1 MVLKKMMKINNQKAI
16 WGSAVLP
23 AVLGCYLLA
32 ISMRRGP
39 GVGGDATIYITA
51 ARNLLAGKGLG
62 LINPAGEF
70 RLLPYFPPFYPLL
83 LAFFGWL
90 GFDPAGFAG
99 PFNMILFAVTV
110 FVVAKTISQSAEK
123 WIAGLLT
130 GTLLAASPI
139 LIPVYSWAMS
149 EPLSIALMV
158 IGFLT
163 LAQYLSTGQRNRLFI
178 SAVSCGLSFLTR
190 YSMAACLIC
199 ACLILLF
206 AQKKQFRI
214 RLSEAVVYGLIAF
227 LPMLIWLIYDIRMT
241 STVASRSILENVNL
255 WEEIRRFNSQL
266 QPVFLQWL
274 FPDSIIHSPSI
285 PAWGNSMVYYLLLV
299 LPFFICTGIPH
310 RVTSDQNDR
319 ILNNLSMIFC
329 SFFYIY
335 LFVILL
341 TSVTTYPPI
350 TIGSRML
357 SPAHFSFLCLIG
369 SIYAKLLRHRQNSSG
384 LKTIITFC
392 LIGLAATYGLRSI
405 RIARQNAID
414 GLGYN
419 SVKWR
424 ESETVAYIRD
434 HIPPEQP
441 IVTNEETALLFLLNR
456 ITWPMH
462 EVYVNRPDENFYAY
476 ESPNPQDIDAGRSAF
491 QRGEAFLVV
500 FDTFE
505 DQMRDIYGQDTQ
517 KRIDA
522 LFQNLKVVAD
532 TDDGVIYTLNRE

>member
-1 MVLKKMMKINNQKAI
+1 MNSQKAI

-23 AVLGCYLLA
+23 TVLGCYLLA
-32 ISMRRGP
+32 TSMRLGP
-39 GVGGDATIYITA
+39 GVGGDATIYITT

-70 RLLPYFPPFYPLL
+70 RLLPYFPPFYPLS
-83 LAFFGWL
+83 LAFFGWIGL
-90 GFDPAGFAG
+90 DPAGFSG
-99 PFNMILFAVTV
+99 PFNIILFAVTV
-110 FVVAKTISQSAEK
+110 FTVAKMVSQTAEN

-130 GTLLAASPI
+130 GTLLAVSPI
-139 LIPVYSWAMS
+139 LIPAYSWAMS

-158 IGFLT
+158 IGFIA
-163 LAQYLSTGQRNRLFI
+163 LAQYLSTGRHSRLYI
-178 SAVSCGLSFLTR
+178 SAISCGLSFLTR

-199 ACLILLF
+199 TCLILLF
-206 AQKKQFRI
+206 AQKKLFRI
-214 RLSEAVVYGLIAF
+214 RLRETVVYGLVAF

-241 STVASRSILENVNL
+241 STVASRSFLENANL

-274 FPDSIIHSPSI
+274 LPDSIINAQSFPTW
-285 PAWGNSMVYYLLLV
+285 ANSVVYYLILV
-299 LPFFICTGIPH
+299 FPFISCIAVPH
-310 RVTSDQNDR
+310 RNTGDLNDR
-319 ILNNLSMIFC
+319 ILNFLSLIFC

-341 TSVTTYPPI
+341 TSITTYPPI

-357 SPAHFSFLCLIG
+357 LPAHFSFLCLIG
-369 SIYAKLLRHRQNSSG
+369 SAFAKLLRNRQFSTQ
-384 LKTIITFC
+384 LKYIITFC
-392 LIGLAATYGLRSI
+392 LIGLAATYGLRSF

-434 HIPPEQP
+434 HIPPEQL

-462 EVYVNRPDENFYAY
+462 EVYVNRPDEDFYTY
-476 ESPNPQDIDAGRSAF
+476 ESLNSQDTDAGRSAF
-491 QRGEAFLVV
+491 QRGEALLVV

-517 KRIDA
+517 KRIEA
-522 LFQNLKVVAD
+522 LFKNLKVVAD
-532 TDDGVIYTLNRE
+532 TDDGVIYTLNKE

>member
-1 MVLKKMMKINNQKAI
+1 MMKINNQKAI
-16 WGSAVLP
+16 WGLAVLP

-90 GFDPAGFAG
+90 GLDPAGFAG
-99 PFNMILFAVTV
+99 LLNIILFAATV
-110 FVVAKTISQSAEK
+110 FAVAKTISQCAEK
-123 WIAGLLT
+123 WIAGLLA
-130 GTLLAASPI
+130 GTLLATSPI

-149 EPLSIALMV
+149 EPLSIALMA

-163 LAQYLSTGQRNRLFI
+163 LAQYLSTGRRSRLFI

-274 FPDSIIHSPSI
+274 LPDSFINSQSI
-285 PAWGNSMVYYLLLV
+285 PVWIKPIVYSLILV
-299 LPFFICTGIPH
+299 FPFIICIAVLHQNT
-310 RVTSDQNDR
+310 DNLNDR
-319 ILNNLSMIFC
+319 ILNFLSLIFC

-369 SIYAKLLRHRQNSSG
+369 SVYARLLRHRQNSSG
-384 LKTIITFC
+384 LKYIITFC

-434 HIPPEQP
+434 HIPPEQL

-456 ITWPMH
+456 ITWPIH
-462 EVYVNRPDENFYAY
+462 EVYVNQPDEIFYAY
-476 ESPNPQDIDAGRSAF
+476 ESQNSQDTDAGRSAF

-517 KRIDA
+517 KRIEA
-522 LFQNLKVVAD
+522 LFKNLKVVAD
-532 TDDGVIYTLNRE
+532 TDDGVIYTLNKE

>member
-1 MVLKKMMKINNQKAI
+1 MKINNQKAI
-16 WGSAVLP
+16 WGLAVLP

-90 GFDPAGFAG
+90 GLDPAGFAG
-99 PFNMILFAVTV
+99 PLNIILFAATV
-110 FVVAKTISQSAEK
+110 FAVAKTISQCAEK
-123 WIAGLLT
+123 WIAGLLA
-130 GTLLAASPI
+130 GTLLATSPI

-149 EPLSIALMV
+149 EPLSIALMA

-163 LAQYLSTGQRNRLFI
+163 LAQYLSTGRRSRLFI

-255 WEEIRRFNSQL
+255 WKEIKRFNSQL
-266 QPVFLQWL
+266 QPIFLQWL
-274 FPDSIIHSPSI
+274 LPDSFINSQSIPVWIKPIVYSLILVFPSI
-285 PAWGNSMVYYLLLV
+285 ICIAV
-299 LPFFICTGIPH
+299 LHQNT
-310 RVTSDQNDR
+310 DNLNDR
-319 ILNNLSMIFC
+319 ILNFLSLIFC

-369 SIYAKLLRHRQNSSG
+369 SVNARLLRHRQNSSR
-384 LKTIITFC
+384 LKYIITFC

-434 HIPPEQP
+434 HIPPEQL

-456 ITWPMH
+456 ITWPIH
-462 EVYVNRPDENFYAY
+462 EVYVNQPDEIFYAY
-476 ESPNPQDIDAGRSAF
+476 ESQNSQDTDAGRSAF

-517 KRIDA
+517 KRIEA
-522 LFQNLKVVAD
+522 LFKNLKVVAD
-532 TDDGVIYTLNRE
+532 TDDGVIYTLNKE

>member
-1 MVLKKMMKINNQKAI
+1 MKINNQKAI
-16 WGSAVLP
+16 WGLAVLP

-90 GFDPAGFAG
+90 GLDPAGFAG
-99 PFNMILFAVTV
+99 PLNIILFAATV
-110 FVVAKTISQSAEK
+110 FAVAKTISQCAEK
-123 WIAGLLT
+123 WIAGLLA
-130 GTLLAASPI
+130 GTLLATSPI

-149 EPLSIALMV
+149 EPLSIALMA

-163 LAQYLSTGQRNRLFI
+163 LAQYLSTGRRSRLFI

-274 FPDSIIHSPSI
+274 LPDSFINSQSI
-285 PAWGNSMVYYLLLV
+285 PVWIKPIVYSLILV
-299 LPFFICTGIPH
+299 FPFIICIAVLHQNT
-310 RVTSDQNDR
+310 DNLNDR
-319 ILNNLSMIFC
+319 ILNFLSLIFC

-369 SIYAKLLRHRQNSSG
+369 SVYARLLRHRQNSSG
-384 LKTIITFC
+384 LKYIITFC

-434 HIPPEQP
+434 HIPPEQL

-456 ITWPMH
+456 ITWPIH
-462 EVYVNRPDENFYAY
+462 EVYVNQPDEIFYAY
-476 ESPNPQDIDAGRSAF
+476 ESQNSQDTDAGRSAF

-517 KRIDA
+517 KRIEA
-522 LFQNLKVVAD
+522 LFKNLKVVAD
-532 TDDGVIYTLNRE
+532 TDDGVIYTLNKE

>member
-1 MVLKKMMKINNQKAI
+1 MNSQKAI

-23 AVLGCYLLA
+23 TVLGCYLLA
-32 ISMRRGP
+32 TSMRLGP
-39 GVGGDATIYITA
+39 GVGGDATIYITT

-70 RLLPYFPPFYPLL
+70 RLLPYFPPFYPLS
-83 LAFFGWL
+83 LAFFGWIGL
-90 GFDPAGFAG
+90 DPAGFSG
-99 PFNMILFAVTV
+99 PFNIILFAVTV
-110 FVVAKTISQSAEK
+110 FTVAKMVSQTAEN

-130 GTLLAASPI
+130 GTLLAVSPI
-139 LIPVYSWAMS
+139 LIPAYSWAMS

-158 IGFLT
+158 IGFIA
-163 LAQYLSTGQRNRLFI
+163 LAQYLSTGRHSRLYI
-178 SAVSCGLSFLTR
+178 SAISCGLSFLTR

-206 AQKKQFRI
+206 AQKKPFWI
-214 RLSEAVVYGLIAF
+214 RLRETVVYSLVAF

-241 STVASRSILENVNL
+241 STVASRSFLENANL

-274 FPDSIIHSPSI
+274 LPDSIINAQSLPTWVNSI
-285 PAWGNSMVYYLLLV
+285 VYYLILV
-299 LPFFICTGIPH
+299 FPFISCIAVLH
-310 RVTSDQNDR
+310 RNTDDLNDR
-319 ILNNLSMIFC
+319 ILNFLSLIFC

-341 TSVTTYPPI
+341 TSITTYPPI

-357 SPAHFSFLCLIG
+357 LPAHFSFLCLIG
-369 SIYAKLLRHRQNSSG
+369 SAFAKLLRNRQFSSQ
-384 LKTIITFC
+384 LKYIITFC

-434 HIPPEQP
+434 HIPPEQL

-462 EVYVNRPDENFYAY
+462 EVYVNRPDEDFYTY
-476 ESPNPQDIDAGRSAF
+476 ESLNSQDTDAGRSAF
-491 QRGEAFLVV
+491 QRGEALLVV

-517 KRIDA
+517 KRIEA
-522 LFQNLKVVAD
+522 LFKNLKVVAD
-532 TDDGVIYTLNRE
+532 TDDGVIYTLNKE

>member
-16 WGSAVLP
+16 WGLAVLP

-90 GFDPAGFAG
+90 GLDPAGFAG
-99 PFNMILFAVTV
+99 PLNIILFAATV
-110 FVVAKTISQSAEK
+110 FAVAKTISQCAEK
-123 WIAGLLT
+123 WIAGLLA
-130 GTLLAASPI
+130 GTLLATSPI

-149 EPLSIALMV
+149 EPLSIALMA

-163 LAQYLSTGQRNRLFI
+163 LAQYLSTGRRSRLFI

-255 WEEIRRFNSQL
+255 WKEIKRFNSQL

-274 FPDSIIHSPSI
+274 LPDSFINSQSI
-285 PAWGNSMVYYLLLV
+285 PVWIKPIVYSLILV
-299 LPFFICTGIPH
+299 FPFIICIAVLHQNT
-310 RVTSDQNDR
+310 DNLNDR
-319 ILNNLSMIFC
+319 ILNFLSLIFC

-369 SIYAKLLRHRQNSSG
+369 SVYARLLRHRQNSSG
-384 LKTIITFC
+384 LKYIITFC

-434 HIPPEQP
+434 HIPPEQL

-456 ITWPMH
+456 ITWPIH
-462 EVYVNRPDENFYAY
+462 EVYVNQPDEIFYAY
-476 ESPNPQDIDAGRSAF
+476 ESQNSQDTDAGRSAF

-517 KRIDA
+517 KRIEA
-522 LFQNLKVVAD
+522 LFKNLKVVAD
-532 TDDGVIYTLNRE
+532 TDDGVIYTLNKE